1 MKSSERKPIMLTNK
15 VIEVAADEKL
25 AAAIENMAIKNYRE
39 TSYSGGKRR
48 VFVTFEEIK
57 VVAQ

>member
-1 MKSSERKPIMLTNK
+1 MLNTK

-25 AAAIENMAIKNYRE
+25 AGAIENMAIKNYRE

-48 VFVTFEEIK
+48 VFVTFEEVK
-57 VVAQ
+57 VVGKE